1 MAKYVHRTTAAPV
14 RRGSAGAPLRPAR
27 AHSLAAHQD
36 AERPAP
42 NSTGVPVTPTQHAPG
57 AAWVDL
63 NEMQGGRQCLDEV
76 ELPDI

>member
-1 MAKYVHRTTAAPV
+1 MIRQQ
-14 RRGSAGAPLRPAR
+14 RRGIRTAHR

-36 AERPAP
+36 GGTPAP
-42 NSTGVPVTPTQHAPG
+42 NSTGIPVTPTEHAPG

-76 ELPDI
+76 EIPDE